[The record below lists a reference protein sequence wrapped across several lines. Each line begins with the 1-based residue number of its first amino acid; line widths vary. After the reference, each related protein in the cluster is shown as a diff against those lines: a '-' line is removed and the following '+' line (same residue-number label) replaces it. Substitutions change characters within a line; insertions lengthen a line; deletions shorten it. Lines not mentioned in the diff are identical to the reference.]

1 MSVRTQK
8 WTALSGVHA
17 PPTRGQT
24 EARGAQKFCAVS
36 FPHRGWCV
44 LVCVY
49 PMYRV
54 PYMNVP
60 VAVPTRDAGLAARPA
75 RWCIVTS
82 DNRPRD
88 GTPLSAYW
96 VLHAAIN
103 EIYAESHG
111 YGYLY
116 VHLSNRTTPC
126 EYLTKGGS
134 SWRRRDATWCKVP
147 AVAHVLLH
155 GLPSGRQCSNVLYL
169 DSDAHVSNWSLSID
183 DYLARAKDRGDE
195 ALQDDRWQI
204 LFSSNYWFEPDSLN
218 TGAWFIRNTASA
230 CGLLRFWWGR
240 TQFPNYDVRLPY
252 EIGLEQEVMRRMY
265 VFGRPW
271 GERVRL
277 LPTARFYRRDD
288 YAWRQKGREHSS
300 WAATRAPERSYS
312 HDDFIHHGQ
321 KRHAR
326 DIAWL
331 VQTLRQAQSSLR
343 RDPGGFDCWC
353 VPDRDSCDA
362 SGHIKC
368 RLTPSIETY
377 AQPTLRIGARELG
390 RVFSSSLLMASS
402 CALAQPQPT
411 TIKGFEHYQKCCGTH
426 RAPKNRRPHTFTHLN
441 GTPSTLPR
449 PCWREARWGTR
460 KVEEWAC

>member
-362 SGHIKC
+362 SGHIVC
-368 RLTPSIETY
+368 SSAVHESTCFVFVSSHVLVSTHNAPSYPGSWRRTTSLCTAQLRLQRAGWALHPKQRGTPRS
-377 AQPTLRIGARELG
+377 LARD
-390 RVFSSSLLMASS
+390 
-402 CALAQPQPT
+402 
-411 TIKGFEHYQKCCGTH
+411 
-426 RAPKNRRPHTFTHLN
+426 APKDAAGAVAATHVQGHGACCAADPHT
-441 GTPSTLPR
+441 
-449 PCWREARWGTR
+449 E
-460 KVEEWAC
+460 